1 MKDRSTASYS
11 FANGQGQSML
21 DLGVEAMT
29 HVPREVDARLVN
41 ETVPFLRLLAWLW
54 HSEALYIR
62 RKVAIPQL
70 LGNLVGIV
78 RSSITYFQTLL
89 HKSSY

>member
-41 ETVPFLRLLAWLW
+41 ETVPFNLRLLAWLW
-54 HSEALYIR
+54 PSEALYIR
-62 RKVAIPQL
+62 RNAIPQL
-70 LGNLVGIV
+70 LGNLRGIV